1 MNVLKEGV
9 VALGMDRRELLT
21 SVGAAMGTAS
31 LAGCL
36 SDYRDVAGEVGET
49 TTEGSGE
56 TTTRPSASE
65 TTTTT
70 ATTTATGPTSL
81 AEASLDVLDS
91 GCGQAA
97 NEASVGFREAD
108 LAVDVS
114 GTIAGSD
121 ACHTAKLK
129 DASYDAEADALVLTV
144 ASAREEESEVC
155 ADCIAEITYEAT
167 ATFEGGLP
175 GTVEVVH
182 EALNET
188 TTVATADSE

>member
-9 VALGMDRRELLT
+9 VRIRMDRRELLV

-49 TTEGSGE
+49 TEGTTETTVYETSDE
-56 TTTRPSASE
+56 TTTDDP
-65 TTTTT
+65 
-70 ATTTATGPTSL
+70 TTTATGPTSL
-81 AEASLDVLDS
+81 ASSSLDVLDS
-91 GCGQAA
+91 GCGQPT
-97 NEASVGFREAD
+97 NEASVDFRDAD

-121 ACHTAKLK
+121 ACYTAKLE
-129 DASYDAEADALVLTV
+129 DASYDADADALVLTV
-144 ASAREEESEVC
+144 ASTREEDSEVC
-155 ADCIAEITYEAT
+155 ADCITEITYEAT

-175 GTVEVVH
+175 ATVEVVH